1 MKIMKK
7 LLLMALAFHFIACTN
22 ENANDAAPAATAVNK
37 ENQFK
42 AAPEPIDYL
51 KAQHPQ
57 FMELNKE
64 LEKVQT
70 SLTAKKASWVSTY
83 VPDAAFRTALINL
96 GAAQDASPGD
106 SYIEIDNTRGGLY
119 LTSAG
124 ITDLTGINSFTSL
137 IQLSVSGNN
146 LTSLNISGLTNL
158 KRLECQYNQITTL
171 NLTANTQLSEIWCYS
186 NALTSLTI
194 PSSASLWGVWCYSNQ
209 LTTLN
214 LNGNIG
220 ITSLFIQGNQL
231 TSFNFAPYVNLTLTN
246 VSSNK
251 WTTVN
256 FDSNTKLTM
265 LQCYSNTLLTDLYM
279 RSTTANTINSQNFSG
294 NKFGLKIHVNSIFLP
309 SATTLWPN
317 YGTATY
323 ML

>member
-1 MKIMKK
+1 MKK
-7 LLLMALAFHFIACTN
+7 LLLFVLALNFVACTN
-22 ENANDAAPAATAVNK
+22 ESTNDAAPAATALSK
-37 ENQFK
+37 ENQFNP
-42 AAPEPIDYL
+42 APEPIDYL
-51 KAQHPQ
+51 KAKHPQ

-64 LEKVQT
+64 LDKEQT
-70 SLTAKKASWVSTY
+70 SLTAKKAAWVSTY
-83 VPDAAFRTALINL
+83 VPDPALRTALVIDL

-106 SYIEIDNTRGGLY
+106 SYIEIDNTRAGLN
-119 LTSAG
+119 LTSKG
-124 ITDLTGINSFTSL
+124 ITDLTGINGFTSL

-158 KRLECQYNQITTL
+158 RRLECQYNQISTL

-186 NALTSLTI
+186 NVLTSLTL
-194 PSSASLWGVWCYSNQ
+194 PSSTNLWGVWCYSNQ

-231 TSFNFAPYVNLTLTN
+231 TSFNFAPFVNLTLTN

-279 RSTTANTINSQNFSG
+279 RSATANTINSQNFSG
-294 NKFGLKIHVNSIFLP
+294 NKFGLKIHVHSNFLAT
-309 SATTLWPN
+309 ATTLWPN